1 MALFLPIISLHP
13 YSYRPREEIKEVR
26 ETRDPIT
33 MFKRRITDCD
43 LVTPEELK
51 VRVIGLSSS
60 IRLFI
65 VKVTIINIACIKI
78 AIQSIKENDT

>member
-1 MALFLPIISLHP
+1 MALFIPIISLHS

-33 MFKRRITDCD
+33 MFKRRITDCN

-51 VRVIGLSSS
+51 VKGQRLSSK
-60 IRLFI
+60 FFDNA
-65 VKVTIINIACIKI
+65 INSFGAELPKI
-78 AIQSIKENDT
+78 AYYYSAKQV